1 VASEAGHG
9 PVLKLAY
16 TVAEISKV
24 PVEQIA
30 GYLVLVVNLE
40 GEVGTVAAGIG
51 VAEQM
56 QACAAAIARLADS
69 PVPDAVVIDDP
80 D

>member
-16 TVAEISKV
+16 AVAEVAMV

-40 GEVGTVAAGIG
+40 GDVGTVAAGIG
-51 VAEQM
+51 VGEQM

-69 PVPDAVVIDDP
+69 PIPDAIVTEGPV
-80 D
+80 